1 MTVKINY
8 LNKTNSNY
16 KSNLVLFIDDKFNIN
31 GLKKILSNSELSY
44 ISDLLKKS
52 DTKKNLFVF
61 EINSNK
67 KIVLISLKKDLKI
80 SDIENLGAEFYKLIN
95 HGKNSE
101 YNLISESFVGK
112 NQNFI
117 GHFLHGLKLKSN

>member
-112 NQNFI
+112 TKT
-117 GHFLHGLKLKSN
+117 L